1 MPYLG
6 AHMSI
11 AGGVSKALERALSI
25 GCEAAQIFVKQNN
38 QWKSAPISDE
48 EAAAFKKIYSEKFVR
63 GTVFAH
69 AAYLINLASPD
80 DALRNKS
87 IDAMTDEIERCDKI
101 GVDGIVLHIGSH
113 MGAGEREGLKRVAA
127 AFDVIFE
134 RTAGADV
141 KILMETTAGQG
152 TNLGHKIEHLQ
163 EARELTK
170 RGDRLGLCIDTCH
183 VYSAGYDIND
193 EADYERLMGEIS
205 SRLGFESLKAVHLND
220 SMKPFGSRL
229 DRHEH
234 IGKGTIGLEGFRR
247 LLNDE
252 RLANLPM
259 ALETPKEKEMLEDI
273 ENLKILRGLIA
284 PKKGVKK

>member
-38 QWKSAPISDE
+38 QWKSAPISDD

-80 DALRNKS
+80 DALWNKS
-87 IDAMTDEIERCDKI
+87 IDAMTDEVERCAKI
-101 GVDGIVLHIGSH
+101 EVDGIVLHIGSH
-113 MGAGEREGLKRVAA
+113 MGTGEREGLKRVALG
-127 AFDVIFE
+127 FDEIFE
-134 RTAGADV
+134 RTSGADV

-152 TNLGHKIEHLQ
+152 TNLGSKIEHLQ
-163 EARELTK
+163 EAKELAK
-170 RGDRLGLCIDTCH
+170 HGDRLGLCVDTCH

-193 EADYERLMGEIS
+193 EADYERLMTEIQ
-205 SRLGFESLKAVHLND
+205 SRMGLDSLKAVHLND

-247 LLNDE
+247 ILNDP
-252 RLANLPM
+252 RMADMPM

-273 ENLKILRGLIA
+273 ENLKILRSLIA
-284 PKKGVKK
+284 PKKGV